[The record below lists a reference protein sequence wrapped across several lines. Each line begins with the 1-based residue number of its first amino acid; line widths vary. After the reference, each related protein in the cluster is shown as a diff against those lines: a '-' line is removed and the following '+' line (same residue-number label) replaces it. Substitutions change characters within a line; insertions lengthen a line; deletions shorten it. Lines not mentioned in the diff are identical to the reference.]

1 MFNLL
6 PGQGLGA
13 SASRLLAYGL
23 GPAIAP
29 LVEVDE
35 KLEYRGGGQLGDAWD
50 LRELSREKW
59 LEYCKKQDD
68 EMMEILIQVLTSGVL
83 N

>member
-1 MFNLL
+1 VYNLL
-6 PGQGLGA
+6 PGQGLGD

-29 LVEVDE
+29 LVEIEE
-35 KLEYRGGGQLGDAWD
+35 KPEYRGGGQLGGVWD
-50 LRELSREKW
+50 LQDLLREKGR
-59 LEYCKKQDD
+59 EYYKKED
-68 EMMEILIQVLTSGVL
+68 EEMLEILIQVLTSGVL

>member
-6 PGQGLGA
+6 PGQGLGD

-29 LVEVDE
+29 LVEIEE
-35 KLEYRGGGQLGDAWD
+35 KLEYRGGGQLGGAWD
-50 LRELSREKW
+50 LREVSRERR
-59 LEYCKKQDD
+59 LEFYRKQDR
-68 EMMEILIQVLTSGVL
+68 EMLEMIIHLITSGVL

>member
-1 MFNLL
+1 VFNLL
-6 PGQGLGA
+6 PGQGLGD

-29 LVEVDE
+29 LVEIEE
-35 KLEYRGGGQLGDAWD
+35 KLEYRGGGQLGGAWD
-50 LRELSREKW
+50 LREVSRERR
-59 LEYCKKQDD
+59 LEFYRKQDR
-68 EMMEILIQVLTSGVL
+68 EMLEMIIHLITSGVL

>member
-6 PGQGLGA
+6 PGQGLGT

-29 LVEVDE
+29 LVEVEE
-35 KLEYRGGGQLGDAWD
+35 KLEYRGGGQFGDAWD
-50 LRELSREKW
+50 LREVSRERR
-59 LEYCKKQDD
+59 LEYYKKQDD
-68 EMMEILIQVLTSGVL
+68 EMLEILIQLVTSGVL